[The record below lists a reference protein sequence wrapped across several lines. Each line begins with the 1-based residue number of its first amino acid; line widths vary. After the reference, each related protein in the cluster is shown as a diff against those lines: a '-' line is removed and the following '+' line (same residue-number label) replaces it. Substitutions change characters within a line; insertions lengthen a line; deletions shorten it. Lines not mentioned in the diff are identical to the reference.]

1 MLFRTGWPG
10 TVRWLERGSLAKSA
24 RVVFGFVWCWN
35 LIWIAL
41 EGSLVFSPPVDT
53 VEQLVWVR
61 ALAWGYEKHPPLPT
75 ALLWPIAQTLGLRP
89 FAAYLLSATLVAIA
103 LTMMWRLVK
112 EIGGTAIAWIALL
125 GTMCS
130 GYYSTHLIYYDH
142 DTVLM
147 LSFVL
152 SGWFCWRAL
161 RDRSLLAWA
170 GVGIALGLGA
180 LTKYQVAI
188 TVITV
193 LACWLHQRGWRD
205 PVHRRGLLIAA
216 GIALLIF
223 APHLQ
228 WLFEHDFAPFHYAEQ
243 STLGSHFGPGKRIAH
258 ALTFGYQQARQLL
271 AAAAAAAVL
280 LWLTRPRTAVSRPD
294 PGITRAVPDP
304 DARWFLFCWGVLP
317 LIAMIVIGLGFGIR
331 LQYHWGSIFM
341 PFTCVWAMRSVA
353 TARWQA
359 IAPARL
365 AGAFVIVQA
374 LSMGAAW
381 VGAPG
386 GMGRGYG
393 TFIQAFY
400 PAQRL
405 ADALAPGARA
415 ALCGPIRVIAGPWFE
430 ASAIALALREKPLVL
445 IDGDIRRSPWVAASE
460 LDSGGVLWI
469 GHPTVPM
476 PNEPAK
482 QWRHPLDNQYW
493 WAVTPRHTDCVPGD
507 PL

>member
-1 MLFRTGWPG
+1 
-10 TVRWLERGSLAKSA
+10 
-24 RVVFGFVWCWN
+24 
-35 LIWIAL
+35 
-41 EGSLVFSPPVDT
+41 
-53 VEQLVWVR
+53 
-61 ALAWGYEKHPPLPT
+61 
-75 ALLWPIAQTLGLRP
+75 
-89 FAAYLLSATLVAIA
+89 
-103 LTMMWRLVK
+103 MMWRLVR

-130 GYYSTHLIYYDH
+130 GYYSSHLIYYDH
-142 DTVLM
+142 DTVMM
-147 LSFVL
+147 LSFAL
-152 SGWFCWRAL
+152 SGWFCWCAL
-161 RDRSLLAWA
+161 RDRSLSAWA
-170 GVGIALGLGA
+170 GVGVALGLGA

-188 TVITV
+188 TVIPV
-193 LACWLHQRGWRD
+193 LASWLQQRGWRD

-258 ALTFGYQQARQLL
+258 ALTFGYQQARQLI
-271 AAAAAAAVL
+271 AATAAAAVL
-280 LWLTRPRTAVSRPD
+280 LWMTRHRPAAAT
-294 PGITRAVPDP
+294 TRSASDPDP
-304 DARWFLFCWGVLP
+304 DSDTDPDTDSRRFLFYWGVLP

-341 PFTCVWAMRSVA
+341 PFTCAWAMRWVA
-353 TARWQA
+353 TTRWQA
-359 IAPARL
+359 VAPARL
-365 AGAFVIVQA
+365 ASAFVIAQA

-386 GMGRGYG
+386 GMGLGYG

-415 ALCGPIRVIAGPWFE
+415 ALCGPISVIAGPWFE
-430 ASAIALALREKPLVL
+430 ASAIALALDEKPLVL
-445 IDGDIRRSPWVAASE
+445 IDGDIPRSPWVTASD

-476 PNEPAK
+476 PNEPAI